1 MSNLN
6 QLLLYTESVHEK
18 QRKRKF
24 KDWILLCTILF
35 VSMITFYSCSD
46 SGGTSPDLDSEP
58 DPEEPVMEDP
68 PPAPKLSDIVDSIR
82 AEYNFPAMGAAIVTL
97 EKGFTIGVSGERR
110 LGSGVAV
117 QNGDHWSWGSNT
129 KAITA
134 FITAR
139 AVDDGLLLWDQ
150 TLEEL
155 FPEFTDEMRDEYRSV
170 TLLDLLGH
178 RSGFVN
184 MNVPGIDGQSL
195 GNGVTASSQR
205 MEMIE
210 WALQQPP
217 NNPKGEYYYS
227 NLGYSTVGAILERAF
242 NETYEDWAVEHLSD
256 FLDLETFGYGP
267 QDADGNNEQPVSHR
281 LTDGDWAVWEN
292 HESTPF
298 RRPSGGAHG
307 SLEDW
312 GLIIFEMMRAENG
325 SSNFIS
331 TEAASVINTPLSE
344 IPGGSQYS
352 AGWIQVGLRNWAGGE
367 AWTHAGSNGANYS
380 LAWVGPNAGVAF
392 LVVVNAQ
399 DAEGITSE
407 AANSMIS
414 ELLSY
419 WQEWIQ

>member
-1 MSNLN
+1 MRRIRRVKLSNKVNHEVTLMSNLN

-46 SGGTSPDLDSEP
+46 SGGTSPDLDSEL

-170 TLLDLLGH
+170 T
-178 RSGFVN
+178 
-184 MNVPGIDGQSL
+184 
-195 GNGVTASSQR
+195 
-205 MEMIE
+205 
-210 WALQQPP
+210 
-217 NNPKGEYYYS
+217 
-227 NLGYSTVGAILERAF
+227 
-242 NETYEDWAVEHLSD
+242 
-256 FLDLETFGYGP
+256 
-267 QDADGNNEQPVSHR
+267 
-281 LTDGDWAVWEN
+281 
-292 HESTPF
+292 
-298 RRPSGGAHG
+298 
-307 SLEDW
+307 
-312 GLIIFEMMRAENG
+312 
-325 SSNFIS
+325 
-331 TEAASVINTPLSE
+331 
-344 IPGGSQYS
+344 
-352 AGWIQVGLRNWAGGE
+352 
-367 AWTHAGSNGANYS
+367 
-380 LAWVGPNAGVAF
+380 
-392 LVVVNAQ
+392 
-399 DAEGITSE
+399 
-407 AANSMIS
+407 
-414 ELLSY
+414 
-419 WQEWIQ
+419 